1 MTRPAANWA
10 WPADFKDRVVFP
22 MRSWRRA
29 LNLVLAVSLICV
41 LLCAGA
47 QLQYDYWTDLLAQ
60 SPTLSV
66 EAFGQNLTRC
76 TAEEL
81 AQFTATHFTPL
92 RRFIAVLA
100 AQSVLQGCFCLFAR
114 FFRRPRRSVLTV
126 LFLLQAA
133 VCAGSCAVLAGAT
146 EVFYLESP
154 LSFYLVSLLC
164 CAAAPLWL
172 LLRLWKRPP
181 RSSSPSLSLI
191 HI

>member
-1 MTRPAANWA
+1 
-10 WPADFKDRVVFP
+10 

-100 AQSVLQGCFCLFAR
+100 VQSVLQGCFCLFTR

-126 LFLLQAA
+126 LFLIQAA
-133 VCAGSCAVLAGAT
+133 VCAGNCAVLAGAT

-154 LSFYLVSLLC
+154 AGFYLTALLC

-172 LLRLWKRPP
+172 LLQLWKRPP
-181 RSSSPSLSLI
+181 RSSSSPSGGPCP
-191 HI
+191 

>member
-1 MTRPAANWA
+1 
-10 WPADFKDRVVFP
+10 

-133 VCAGSCAVLAGAT
+133 VCAGNCAVLARAT
-146 EVFYLESP
+146 EVFYLEAP
-154 LSFYLVSLLC
+154 AGFYLTALLC

-172 LLRLWKRPP
+172 LFQLWKRPAEP
-181 RSSSPSLSLI
+181 AVPPS
-191 HI
+191 